1 MYRKM
6 AQIKLKSQKLKYCM
20 NIEQSKKLPTD
31 QFEKKPI
38 LSVSKNISIVTLS
51 RIKFKKKI

>member
-1 MYRKM
+1 
-6 AQIKLKSQKLKYCM
+6 M